1 MEGKKS
7 ARDCESSS
15 TTCAIGGTAY
25 TDATRKERDICL
37 RYAVTHIPDRP
48 VSHYPAY
55 TVYLNKSHGNQ
66 KSNCAYRYQMFASLH
81 SQECHYALY
90 TRDEKRFRCKNKSNA
105 NVHKE
110 DISRLVGASKR
121 TRVEFPCKFATARA
135 RVSASGHKSDIPVRR
150 SRDAKFRRNG
160 ASSKFLNDEL
170 FIRSGTIRRGIKFFD
185 AGRSS
190 PERGKIDSAAAPLAL
205 APSHTGSD
213 VAFVVAEFGFLERRW
228 DGNDVTKGPA
238 TDGRRGPMKPKEKT
252 SSAARRQ
259 SKRGERRVTTSRRE
273 RETQAKRLQSRG

>member
-37 RYAVTHIPDRP
+37 RYAVSRIPDQP

-55 TVYLNKSHGNQ
+55 TACQGKSHRNQ

-90 TRDEKRFRCKNKSNA
+90 TRDEKRFPCKNKSKANA
-105 NVHKE
+105 RKE
-110 DISRLVGASKR
+110 DISRLARASKR
-121 TRVEFPCKFATARA
+121 TRVEFPCKFATAKA

-150 SRDAKFRRNG
+150 SRNAKIRRNG

-190 PERGKIDSAAAPLAL
+190 PERGKIDSAAALVP
-205 APSHTGSD
+205 PHTGSD
-213 VAFVVAEFGFLERRW
+213 VAFVVAKFGFLDRRW

-259 SKRGERRVTTSRRE
+259 SKRGEGRVTTSRRE

>member
-37 RYAVTHIPDRP
+37 RYAVSHIPDQP

-55 TVYLNKSHGNQ
+55 TACHGKSHRNQ
-66 KSNCAYRYQMFASLH
+66 KSNCAYRYQMFASLR

-105 NVHKE
+105 NARKE
-110 DISRLVGASKR
+110 DISRLVRAGKR
-121 TRVEFPCKFATARA
+121 RRVEFPCKFATARA

-190 PERGKIDSAAAPLAL
+190 LERGKIDSAAAPLAL